1 MTHNPIA
8 NPQFPP
14 GWNEP
19 RVQQL
24 LQHYEQQT
32 EDEAVAEDEAA
43 LELEDQS
50 VIVIPNELV
59 ETVRRLIADH
69 KAS

>member
-1 MTHNPIA
+1 MTHNPIV
-8 NPQFPP
+8 NPPFPS

-24 LQHYEQQT
+24 IQHYEQQT
-32 EDEAVAEDEAA
+32 EAEAVAEDEAA
-43 LELEDQS
+43 LELDEQS
-50 VIVIPNELV
+50 VVVVPNELV
-59 ETVRRLIADH
+59 ETVRRLIANH